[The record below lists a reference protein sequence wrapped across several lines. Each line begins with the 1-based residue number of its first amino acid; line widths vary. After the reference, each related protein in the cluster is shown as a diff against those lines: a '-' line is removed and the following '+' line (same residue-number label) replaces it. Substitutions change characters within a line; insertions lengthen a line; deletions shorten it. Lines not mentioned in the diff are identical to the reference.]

1 MRYSGR
7 HFVRQ
12 RIWRLGAH
20 MEIDVYPV
28 FQAPGQRRK
37 RCRPTR
43 EAQRLINQ
51 RDAANKARR
60 LILANFSDPGSMEV
74 DLTFGRPALEA
85 EATEALKKYIRALR
99 KAYAG
104 NGAVLRYMYAKE
116 QGHRGGKWHFHLML
130 SPGIS
135 RERAE
140 ELWTEGFANSR
151 RLRIDETG
159 LAGLAEYVLK
169 EGKKRK
175 PEDKGK
181 RRWSCSRNLIRPEP
195 EVTDGEVTVSEVW
208 DLADA
213 IERRDAEFA
222 AREMAPEM
230 TLVEAEAVRNL
241 RNGGLYIHLRLAAP
255 ECWHGRRPIARY
267 HSGETGEDYA
277 TEKTE
282 TGGAA

>member
-1 MRYSGR
+1 MRYAGR

-12 RIWRLGAH
+12 RIWRLGRH
-20 MEIDVYPV
+20 VEVDVYPV
-28 FQAPGQRRK
+28 FQAPGQRMK

-85 EATEALKKYIRALR
+85 EATETLKKYIRALR
-99 KAYAG
+99 MAYAG

-116 QGHRGGKWHFHLML
+116 QGRRGGKWHVHLML
-130 SPGIS
+130 SPGIT

-213 IERRDAEFA
+213 IERGAPLPKVYMACGLRDSLFGVNMIFQRYLSKQPVHLTWRTSPDAHTWTFW
-222 AREMAPEM
+222 
-230 TLVEAEAVRNL
+230 TKQ
-241 RNGGLYIHLRLAAP
+241 LYQVMEWLQ
-255 ECWHGRRPIARY
+255 
-267 HSGETGEDYA
+267 
-277 TEKTE
+277 KQ
-282 TGGAA
+282 